1 MLEQRKRMFKTAA
14 LIMFPLILVAV
25 IRCAPVKGRD
35 LMEYINNL
43 TDDLAKDPLGFR
55 WSIRILPAVLGFSFI
70 YFMVWLI
77 IISSMKN
84 TRPGEEHGSAKWVD
98 PRRISKILKA
108 KKDTETHKKHQRDII
123 FTENVRVAIDSECD
137 NINTL
142 IIGGA
147 GRLKT
152 RGFIIP
158 NIIQLN
164 CNPVVTDPKG
174 EILRK
179 TGKLL
184 KDAGYDVRVLDLVEH
199 YKSFGYNPF
208 PYFRNDDDI
217 LLFVNN
223 MWAAMSDKTA
233 AKGEQIWDDQAR
245 NMMMSF
251 CLFLY
256 HYAPADEQNMD
267 SVITIF
273 INIDDSEQKKDP
285 DPVDR
290 MFDRIDHS
298 DTAYTY
304 YKMWSAAKGRTL
316 ASIRATFSARMS
328 VFNLESMKKLTFKD
342 EMNILDLATKK
353 VAVFMIIP
361 DNNSVYNFLAGTL
374 YTQMF
379 QQLYDYADH
388 KVKGPLPR
396 HVRFFMDEFANIALP
411 DDYQKILSTSRSR
424 NISFVIVLQDKQQ
437 IEAIFEK
444 YYRTIYSNC
453 AWQLFLGSLE
463 LETCKYYSELLG
475 KETITGYTY
484 TKQYGLK
491 GGSSRQ
497 TQLIERDL
505 MKPDE
510 LRGLPKKRCVLYTPY
525 YGVALDNKYNLIRHP
540 FYKRIADRKGDTPY
554 DWGETPLVVGSV
566 SVVDNRYSGRIT
578 PLPKADGYLMDTL
591 EYDG

>member
-1 MLEQRKRMFKTAA
+1 MLK
-14 LIMFPLILVAV
+14 
-25 IRCAPVKGRD
+25 
-35 LMEYINNL
+35 
-43 TDDLAKDPLGFR
+43 
-55 WSIRILPAVLGFSFI
+55 
-70 YFMVWLI
+70 
-77 IISSMKN
+77 
-84 TRPGEEHGSAKWVD
+84 
-98 PRRISKILKA
+98 
-108 KKDTETHKKHQRDII
+108 
-123 FTENVRVAIDSECD
+123 EN
-137 NINTL
+137 
-142 IIGGA
+142 
-147 GRLKT
+147 
-152 RGFIIP
+152 
-158 NIIQLN
+158 
-164 CNPVVTDPKG
+164 
-174 EILRK
+174 
-179 TGKLL
+179 
-184 KDAGYDVRVLDLVEH
+184 GYDVRVLDLVEH
-199 YKSFGYNPF
+199 VKSHGYNPF
-208 PYFRNDDDI
+208 RYFRSDDDI

-223 MWAAMSDKTA
+223 MWAAMDDKTA
-233 AKGEQIWDDQAR
+233 TKGEQIWSDLAKS
-245 NMMMSF
+245 MMMSF
-251 CLFLY
+251 CLYLY

-463 LETCKYYSELLG
+463 RETCKYYSELLG